1 MLFYMPKAGP
11 KAVKTFVHAQWIV
24 KETTLPFLVS
34 TPIFSQ
40 CFDSKKFAVRKY
52 PHTYALYTLLFF
64 FYHNNLLW
72 HAGYSF
78 MENKNYTY
86 HDCSVNEQQIWGYF

>member
-64 FYHNNLLW
+64 FIITTCFGTQDIRLW
-72 HAGYSF
+72 KTKITLTMIVA
-78 MENKNYTY
+78 
-86 HDCSVNEQQIWGYF
+86 